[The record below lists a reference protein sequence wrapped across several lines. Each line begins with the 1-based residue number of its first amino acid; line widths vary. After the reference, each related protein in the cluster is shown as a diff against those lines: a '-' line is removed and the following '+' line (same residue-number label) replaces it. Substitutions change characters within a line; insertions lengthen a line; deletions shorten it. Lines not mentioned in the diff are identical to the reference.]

1 MSDAMNTAC
10 EKCGKMQFWIGL
22 NGKDYK
28 YRCLPCDYAELE
40 ALRAKL
46 VTADQL
52 AKQAAKT
59 ISYSNYMEPA
69 LYVGL
74 ERALREYRGE
84 TKMSGWP
91 PSNLDSVLKQLD
103 EASALHM
110 KKEIEALR
118 AKIEKAEAV
127 IEATVHLI
135 DDYGYTLGKGTEEVL
150 LALKEYGEP
159 NTQKPQTH
167 SV

>member
-1 MSDAMNTAC
+1 MTRTLVFENTVTPDDVGEIQIVHSLAMW
-10 EKCGKMQFWIGL
+10 EEI
-22 NGKDYK
+22 
-28 YRCLPCDYAELE
+28 
-40 ALRAKL
+40 
-46 VTADQL
+46 
-52 AKQAAKT
+52 QA
-59 ISYSNYMEPA
+59 
-69 LYVGL
+69 
-74 ERALREYRGE
+74 
-84 TKMSGWP
+84 
-91 PSNLDSVLKQLD
+91 
-103 EASALHM
+103 
-110 KKEIEALR
+110 EIEALR